1 MKELKLT
8 SPSVINSL
16 IEEYDFKFSKSLGQN
31 FLADENILKK
41 IIESASL
48 DPEDMVLEIGPG
60 IGALTFAIS
69 NRVNKIAAVEIDK
82 SLIPL
87 LDKVLKGRDNV
98 IVIHGDILKTDLKEL
113 EEMYFQ
119 NKPFKVIAN
128 LPYYITSPI
137 IMNLLESNLNIDLM
151 VFTLQKEV
159 AQRLT
164 ASPGNKDYGA
174 ITVAINYY
182 CQAEIITYVSK
193 NVFMPRPN
201 VDSAI
206 VRLIIREQPPVEV
219 ENKDIFFNLVKTVFR
234 YRRKTLLNALAQG
247 GNLKDKVDLENLLK
261 NVGID
266 PMRRG
271 ETLSIEEFAIISN
284 IIKS

>member
-98 IVIHGDILKTDLKEL
+98 IVIHGDILKTNLKEL

-201 VDSAI
+201 VDSAV

>member
-98 IVIHGDILKTDLKEL
+98 IVIHGDILKTNLKEL